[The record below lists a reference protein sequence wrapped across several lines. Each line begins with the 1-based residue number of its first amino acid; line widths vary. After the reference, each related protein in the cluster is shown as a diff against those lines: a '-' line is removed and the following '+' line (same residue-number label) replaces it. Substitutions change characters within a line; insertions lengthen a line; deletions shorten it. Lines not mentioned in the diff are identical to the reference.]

1 MSKLIFLDML
11 IWILT
16 QFSFTTVE
24 LGSMSVELV
33 KMLYFVG
40 FSGEK
45 YTFYSEV

>member
-16 QFSFTTVE
+16 VQ
-24 LGSMSVELV
+24 LHNCRAGSMSVEPV